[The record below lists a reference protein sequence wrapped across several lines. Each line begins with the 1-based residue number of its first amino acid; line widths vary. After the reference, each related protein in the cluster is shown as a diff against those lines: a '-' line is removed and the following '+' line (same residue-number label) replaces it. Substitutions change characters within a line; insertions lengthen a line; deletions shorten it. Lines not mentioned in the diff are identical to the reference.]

1 MDGRIRSRI
10 LQSPHIKVR
19 ATVTQPGMTNG
30 KPNIKEEIKYVLPP
44 SAKKIAKYIT
54 NQIFGSDLVTQTDG
68 LDINWL
74 TPSLAEALEEAVYD
88 KEAFIYI
95 HKFDNKVY
103 LECLNKCEIHD
114 LVQKYDRIISCKIYE
129 DFDMGK
135 ELYSLERNIVI
146 NDDGTT
152 TITCKAYEK
161 HNDEW
166 QKISLNRLN
175 VITDNEY
182 MEVYNLPYEVLVN
195 IDIGQEFFKDSE
207 KLLNEEMIV
216 LNTIAEEIEKTKT
229 RIVTSQHYQSGDIVA
244 NWKPSSNLYEVK
256 TIEVN
261 HLQDYF
267 TLLPGDKDH
276 QIFEFLQGDVRI
288 ESYVSA
294 FKFYDYQIIQ
304 MANLSVATFGYE
316 KDTYQNTASVD
327 MNANTTEMTIET
339 IKKQIEPQINKLIE
353 NIVKL
358 QRAIGSKENVIPE
371 DLVWDYGDN
380 EKLDD
385 MKKLQVLQ
393 VVQRTTGVPYSV
405 RSKIVTPI
413 LNKLI
418 DEKVDADTL
427 FNEYQK
433 ESENLKITYEEI

>member
-229 RIVTSQHYQSGDIVA
+229 RIVTSQHFQSGDIVA

-393 VVQRTTGVPYSV
+393 AVQITTGVPYSV